1 MAKTGIEGL
10 PAELQEKE
18 MTTHSLYTLYTIVTG
33 NLEAGRKAIEAQ
45 TWANQ
50 SCKLT

>member
-10 PAELQEKE
+10 PAELQKE
-18 MTTHSLYTLYTIVTG
+18 MTTHSLHTLYTIVTD

-50 SCKLT
+50 S